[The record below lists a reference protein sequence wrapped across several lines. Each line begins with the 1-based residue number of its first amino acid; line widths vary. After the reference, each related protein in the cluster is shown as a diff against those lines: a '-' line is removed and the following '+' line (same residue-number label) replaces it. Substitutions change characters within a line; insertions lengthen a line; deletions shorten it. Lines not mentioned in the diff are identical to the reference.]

1 MRNGLYIQ
9 FGTSYY
15 YLNGKFHREDG
26 PAIEWADGDK
36 SWYRHGELHRED
48 GPAIE
53 YGKIARKRYILNERY
68 FLNDVEYSEQE
79 YLKEIEKRKSL
90 QYILSNVKKDS

>member
-1 MRNGLYIQ
+1 MKNGLYIER
-9 FGTSYY
+9 GTSYY

-53 YGKIARKRYILNERY
+53 YGKTARKRY
-68 FLNDVEYSEQE
+68 FLNDVELFSEQD
-79 YLKEIEKRKSL
+79 YLKEMKKRKSL
-90 QYILSNVKKDS
+90 SYIFSNIKKDKII